1 MTAVRATNLIANMY
15 AANASIVAAIFATN
29 NPPTS
34 RPSKVPVAVRRQAV
48 VPRSQPGP
56 VLETM
61 LKNWPKSRIVA
72 EIVSL
77 SAAREMADHDNDSLA
92 LEVVDREIAKVAGLC
107 EQHELKESGF
117 TQRVWEQVDEVT
129 ASGKAHGP
137 VDKDLL
143 KVVHGTNVPGTLG
156 AELTDELRQALY
168 QIATPVPAA
177 EAPVVESPDDIV
189 NRAMSELAN
198 NQESSI

>member
-1 MTAVRATNLIANMY
+1 MQAVRNSNMIADMR
-15 AANASIVAAIFATN
+15 ASNRTIIAAIFASNTG
-29 NPPTS
+29 PAS

-61 LKNWPKSRIVA
+61 LKNWPKDRLVKEIVA
-72 EIVSL
+72 LHDAHEK
-77 SAAREMADHDNDSLA
+77 ADNDHDRVA
-92 LEVVDREIAKVAGLC
+92 LDVVDQRIAMVAGMC
-107 EQHELKESGF
+107 EQHELKEAGF
-117 TQRVWEQVDEVT
+117 TQRVWEQVDELT
-129 ASGKAHGP
+129 AKGKTEK

-143 KVVHGTNVPGTLG
+143 KVIHGTNVPGTLG

-168 QIATPVPAA
+168 QVASPLPAA
-177 EAPVVESPDDIV
+177 DATVESADDIV
-189 NRAMSELAN
+189 NRAMQELAN